1 MRVNEQGRSMIEMLG
16 VLAIVGVLSVGGIA
30 GYSKAMN
37 KFKTNK
43 ISDQVQMIS
52 TNIRTLFSSQR
63 TYTGLTNGMALRAGL
78 IPGEMF
84 DAASKA
90 SKYTSKYEI
99 TNAFGGKTF
108 IAAADQSS
116 DGDEMAFTIAVDQ
129 IPQASCVSIATTDWG
144 GDAGSG
150 LAAMWI
156 GAGAADA
163 AEELASTSGLAD
175 VLTNKQATANLHKP
189 GDQTHGMPYS
199 IVDANAACASS
210 LNGIVWKYF

>member
-43 ISDQVQMIS
+43 VGDQIQMIS

-63 TYTGLTNGMALRAGL
+63 TYAGLSNGMALKAGL
-78 IPGEMF
+78 IPGEMYEA
-84 DAASKA
+84 DSANDYS
-90 SKYTSKYEI
+90 SDYTI

-108 IAAADQSS
+108 IEVVDQSS
-116 DGDEMAFTIAVDQ
+116 AGDQMAFTIAVDQ
-129 IPQASCVSIATTDWG
+129 IPQSACVSIATTDWG

-156 GAGAADA
+156 GEGVADA
-163 AEELASTSGLAD
+163 AETMAADSGLNEVTSAIGGD
-175 VLTNKQATANLHKP
+175 TNTHIP
-189 GDQTHGMPYS
+189 GDSQHGLPYS
-199 IVDANAACASS
+199 IIDANAACAQS
-210 LNGIVWKYF
+210 LNGVIWKYF